1 MKNTANKS
9 NPFVIKQNEDTR
21 ILKINSVPIVCRTN
35 CSSHGSITDPTSSK
49 RFDGLQFFPLRID
62 KSQVVYEDS
71 ETGEPRAEEL
81 TFVLSVLAER
91 CRVSDISSG
100 EEIVQ
105 LTPGTVVYLQLKR
118 NQSLSGST
126 DNFLQLKRIV
136 EESGMHMTGCIFKI
150 SFLPCSGT
158 IQGKPVTYAKC
169 LFNATTAT
177 EERHIKLLE
186 ELFLISQNDRYF
198 DSVLAVNNEIIQHY
212 DSLMSREKKLPELS
226 YKEPRKQI
234 AGN

>member
-1 MKNTANKS
+1 MSKL
-9 NPFVIKQNEDTR
+9 NPFVIKKSEEKGV
-21 ILKINSVPIVCRTN
+21 LKINPTPIICKTN
-35 CSSHGSITDPTSSK
+35 CSSHGSVTDPSSSK

-62 KSQVVYEDS
+62 KSLVTYEDS
-71 ETGEPRAEEL
+71 ETGKPRTEEL
-81 TFVLSVLAER
+81 TFVLTVLAEK

-105 LTPGTVVYLQLKR
+105 LTPGTIVYLQLKR
-118 NQSLSGST
+118 NRNLSGSA

-169 LFNATTAT
+169 LFNSTTAT
-177 EERHIKLLE
+177 EDRHIELLQ
-186 ELFLISQNDRYF
+186 ELAQINEDDLHFQT
-198 DSVLAVNNEIIQHY
+198 VLPINNEIIEHY
-212 DSLMSREKKLPELS
+212 DNLMSGQIKVQELPYQE
-226 YKEPRKQI
+226 ERKQI
-234 AGN
+234 GGNNW